1 MMHAVITAQNDMG
14 QLWVA
19 AVGGKWGA
27 NEG

>member
-14 QLWVA
+14 QLCVA
-19 AVGGKWGA
+19 AVSGKWGA